1 LIEKLIRPVA
11 QSRTRVDRRHAR
23 FFAVAV
29 PLMSLVFV
37 LFAGEVAVRIWHYLR
52 WDIAFLD
59 GQPRNLRNLSSISP
73 DPVLGWRA
81 TPQYRFD
88 GTRSTSNGAKYHV
101 KTSQS
106 AEGFRAFG
114 NLASGRPRVFVIG
127 DSFTQ
132 APEDVSDGKTYY
144 DQLKALGMEVFAYG
158 GSGYGSLQEF
168 MILDRYYNLVKPDLI
183 VWQYSTNDLVN
194 NSAELET
201 ASRIN
206 NNGMVRPY
214 LVGATIRQLLPKS
227 RAMAVQQVAIRY
239 CRVCYILL
247 NRYDRLRASVA
258 LDTVEM
264 HTSPGESAYP
274 MFVHAMVVTDT
285 IMGMV
290 RNRVGSVPVV
300 GFIVGSGY
308 PYGPEYVEALTAI
321 SRRHNIVLLDIQ
333 GAVSAAARGGRDV
346 RAADGAHWSEE
357 GHRVAG
363 EALRHSLEASGVMV
377 RLFHPG
383 AS

>member
-1 LIEKLIRPVA
+1 
-11 QSRTRVDRRHAR
+11 
-23 FFAVAV
+23 
-29 PLMSLVFV
+29 MSLVFV
-37 LFAGEVAVRIWHYLR
+37 LSAGEVIVRIWHYFR

-81 TPQYRFD
+81 TPNYRFD
-88 GTRSTSNGAKYHV
+88 GIRSTSNGTKYHV

-114 NLASGRPRVFVIG
+114 DLASSRPRVFVIG

-144 DQLKALGMEVFAYG
+144 DQLKTLGVEVFAYG

-168 MILDRYYNLVKPDLI
+168 MILDQYFDLVKPDLI
-183 VWQYSTNDLVN
+183 VWQYASNDLVN
-194 NSAELET
+194 NSPELET
-201 ASRIN
+201 ASKIN
-206 NNGMVRPY
+206 NNGLVRPY
-214 LVGATIRQLLPKS
+214 LVDAAVQHLLPKS

-247 NRYDRLRASVA
+247 NRYDRLRAAVA

-264 HTSPGESAYP
+264 HTSPGEPAYS
-274 MFVHAMVVTDT
+274 MFVHAMDVTDT

-290 RNRVGSVPVV
+290 RNRAGSVPVV
-300 GFIVGSGY
+300 GFIVSSSSTY
-308 PYGPEYVEALTAI
+308 RYGPEYVETLTAI
-321 SRRHNIVLLDIQ
+321 SRKHNIVLLDIQ
-333 GAVSAAARGGRDV
+333 GAVLAAERGGRDV
-346 RAADGAHWSEE
+346 RAADGGHWNEE

-363 EALRHSLEASGVMV
+363 EALRDSLEASGAIHH
-377 RLFHPG
+377 LLHPG
-383 AS
+383 PS